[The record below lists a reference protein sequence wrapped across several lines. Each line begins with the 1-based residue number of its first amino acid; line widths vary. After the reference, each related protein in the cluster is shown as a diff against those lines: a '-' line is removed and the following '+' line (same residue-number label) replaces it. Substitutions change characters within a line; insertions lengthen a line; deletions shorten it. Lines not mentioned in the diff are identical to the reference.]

1 MQVTETKAEGLTRE
15 IEIVV
20 PASDLEARLQTRLF
34 EAKDKVQLK
43 GFRPGKVPVSHLRKM
58 YGKSMMAEIVNQ
70 ILNETP
76 GSVIADRKERAA
88 MRPEIGMTEDEGEA
102 EKVLNGE
109 TDFKFTLSYE
119 TLPDFEVKDSSG
131 IKIERPIVEVSD
143 EEVAEQVERI
153 AENARTYED
162 KDGAAE
168 KGDKV
173 IVDFVGKIDGEAFEG
188 GSAEDSELVIGSG
201 RFIPGFEEQL
211 IGVEKGSDKTVEVTF
226 PENYGAEHLAGKAA
240 TFDVKV
246 KTVQAPT
253 ETAIDDEMA
262 KKLGLESLEK
272 LNEVVRDQIQ
282 SQYGMATRQKVKR
295 QLLDALDKQYDF
307 ELPGKL
313 VEAEFDNIWNQV
325 QRELTENGKTFE
337 DEDTTEEKARE
348 EYRRLAERR
357 VRLGLV
363 LSEIGEKAG
372 VQVGEEELQRAL
384 FEQMR
389 RYPGQEQEI
398 LKMFQE
404 NPEAIQSIRAPL
416 YEEKV
421 VDHLLTEADVTDK
434 TVTKEE
440 LMAEDEAETASGET
454 ASA

>member
-1 MQVTETKAEGLTRE
+1 MQVTETKAEGLKRE

-43 GFRPGKVPVSHLRKM
+43 GFRPGKVPVAHLRKM
-58 YGKSMMAEIVNQ
+58 YGKSLMAEIVNE

-76 GSVIADRKERAA
+76 GSVMAERKERAA
-88 MRPEIGMTEDEGEA
+88 MRPEIAMSEDEGEA
-102 EKVLNGE
+102 EKVLNGQS
-109 TDFKFTLSYE
+109 DFKFTLSYE
-119 TLPDFEVKDSSG
+119 TLPQFDVKETSG

-143 EEVAEQVERI
+143 AEVDEQVERL
-153 AENARTYED
+153 AENARTYEE
-162 KDGAAE
+162 KDAAAE

-173 IVDFVGKIDGEAFEG
+173 TIDFVGKIDGEPFEG
-188 GSAEDSELVIGSG
+188 GSAEDADLVIGSN

-211 IGVEKGSDKTVEVTF
+211 IGAAKGGEKLVEVTF
-226 PENYGAEHLAGKAA
+226 PEDYGAAHLAGKLA
-240 TFDVKV
+240 TFDVTV
-246 KTVQAPT
+246 KQVQAPT

-262 KKLGLESLEK
+262 KKLGLESLDK
-272 LNEVVRDQIQ
+272 LKEIVRDQIQ

-295 QLLDALDKQYDF
+295 QLLDALDKEYDF
-307 ELPGKL
+307 ELPEKL

-325 QRELTENGKTFE
+325 QRELTESGKSFE
-337 DEDTTEEKARE
+337 DEDTTEEKARA

-372 VQVGEEELQRAL
+372 VPVGEEELQRAL

-389 RYPGQEQEI
+389 RFPGQEQEI

-421 VDHLLTEADVTDK
+421 VDHLLAQVDVTDK

-440 LMAEDEAETASGET
+440 LMAADEADETA
-454 ASA
+454 AA

>member
-43 GFRPGKVPVSHLRKM
+43 GFRPGKVPVAHLRKM
-58 YGKSMMAEIVNQ
+58 YGKSMMAEIVNE

-76 GSVIADRKERAA
+76 GSIIAERKERAA
-88 MRPEIGMTEDEGEA
+88 MRPEIAMSEDEGEA

-109 TDFKFTLSYE
+109 QDFKFTLSYE
-119 TLPDFEVKDSSG
+119 TLPQFEVKETSG

-143 EEVAEQVERI
+143 AEVDEQVERI
-153 AENARTYED
+153 AENARVYEE

-168 KGDKV
+168 KGDKIV
-173 IVDFVGKIDGEAFEG
+173 IDFLGKIDDEAFEG
-188 GSAEDSELVIGSG
+188 GAAEGADLVIGSG

-211 IGVEKGSDKTVEVTF
+211 IGASKGDEKVVEVNF
-226 PENYGAEHLAGKAA
+226 PEDYGAAHLAGKAA
-240 TFDVKV
+240 KFDVTV
-246 KTVQAPT
+246 KEVQGPT

-262 KKLGLESLEK
+262 KKLGLESLDK
-272 LNEVVRDQIQ
+272 LKEIVRDQIQ
-282 SQYGMATRQKVKR
+282 SQYGLATRQKVKR
-295 QLLDALDKQYDF
+295 QLLDALDKDYDF
-307 ELPGKL
+307 TLPEKL
-313 VEAEFDNIWNQV
+313 VEAEFTNIWNQV
-325 QRELTENGKTFE
+325 QRELTENGKSFE
-337 DEDTTEEKARE
+337 DEDTTEEKARV

-372 VQVGEEELQRAL
+372 VQVGEEEMQRAV

-389 RYPGQEQEI
+389 RFPGQEQEI

-421 VDHLLTEADVTDK
+421 VDHLLAQVDVTDK
-434 TVTKEE
+434 TVTKDE
-440 LMAEDEAETASGET
+440 LMAEEEEEGAAAIG
-454 ASA
+454 A

>member
-1 MQVTETKAEGLTRE
+1 MQVTETKAEGLKRE

-43 GFRPGKVPVSHLRKM
+43 GFRPGKVPVGHLRKM
-58 YGKSMMAEIVNQ
+58 YGKSLMAEIVNQ

-76 GSVIADRKERAA
+76 GSIIAERKERAA
-88 MRPEIGMTEDEGEA
+88 MRPEIAMSEDEAEA
-102 EKVLNGE
+102 EKVLSGG

-119 TLPDFEVKDSSG
+119 TLPDFEVKDTSG

-143 EEVAEQVERI
+143 EEVDEQVERI
-153 AENARTYED
+153 AENARTYEE

-173 IVDFVGKIDGEAFEG
+173 TIDFVGKIDGEPFEG
-188 GSAEDSELVIGSG
+188 GAAEDSDLVIGSG

-211 IGVEKGSDKTVEVTF
+211 IGKKKGDETVVEVTF
-226 PENYGAEHLAGKAA
+226 PEDYGAAHLAGKAA
-240 TFDVKV
+240 SFETKV
-246 KTVQAPT
+246 KAVQGPT
-253 ETAIDDEMA
+253 ETAIDDETA
-262 KKLGLESLEK
+262 KKLGLESLDK
-272 LNEVVRDQIQ
+272 LKEIVRDQIQ
-282 SQYGMATRQKVKR
+282 SQYGLATRQKVKR
-295 QLLDALDKQYDF
+295 QLLDALDKDYDF
-307 ELPGKL
+307 ALPEKL

-325 QRELTENGKTFE
+325 QRELTESGKTFE
-337 DEDTTEEKARE
+337 DEDTTEEKARAD
-348 EYRRLAERR
+348 YRRLAERR

-372 VQVGEEELQRAL
+372 VEVGEEEMQRAL

-404 NPEAIQSIRAPL
+404 NPDAIQSIRAPL

-421 VDHLLTEADVTDK
+421 VDHLLAQVDVTDK
-434 TVTKEE
+434 TVTKDE
-440 LMAEDEAETASGET
+440 LMAEDEAEEGATSG
-454 ASA
+454 A